1 LHALLTISAEGD
13 IALWAGAEFET
24 EVLKIPLRELQVYF
38 SEDPAQSNMFVL
50 SCAASPSVPEVPFV
64 YCFAKDG
71 RKWLTILH
79 RRGVEPHHLGEAC
92 I

>member
-24 EVLKIPLRELQVYF
+24 EVLKVPLSKLQVYF

-50 SCAASPSVPEVPFV
+50 SCAASPSVTDVPFV

-71 RKWLTILH
+71 GKWLTILR
-79 RRGVEPHHLGEAC
+79 RRGVEPHHFGEAC